1 MPRWF
6 LTGGQSS
13 LRRYTIWSYASHAT
27 NPVKQPFVVV
37 RKPVHEPILSLKMSG
52 ALYTD
57 LAGGLGLVGE

>member
-6 LTGGQSS
+6 LTGRPEQPEEIHNEG
-13 LRRYTIWSYASHAT
+13 YASRAT